1 MFMLMIKENSM
12 DCAKIIVDMYVSI
25 DGKIDEKHSSMP
37 GAAFSGNY
45 YILQTELNM
54 KIIFLM

>member
-1 MFMLMIKENSM
+1 MIKENSM
-12 DCAKIIVDMYVSI
+12 DCAKVIVDMYVSI